1 MQFQMH
7 ILEWKLHI
15 WIKISLKIALKDLVD
30 KQLSLVQVMAWHQ
43 TGNKPLSETR
53 LTKMLDTTRNI
64 TYQWDQQQLYNDCMA
79 YDIINNTNKTYIIII
94 VGHITH
100 QWYQQIIYNESM
112 GHISHQWDQHNIY
125 DDFMDYILNIYL
137 YTNYTNIT
145 HIMIL

>member
-1 MQFQMH
+1 MNKIAAIWRMQFQMH

-64 TYQWDQQQLYNDCMA
+64 TYQQVRYLMRG
-79 YDIINNTNKTYIIII
+79 INGEKL
-94 VGHITH
+94 G
-100 QWYQQIIYNESM
+100 
-112 GHISHQWDQHNIY
+112 
-125 DDFMDYILNIYL
+125 
-137 YTNYTNIT
+137 
-145 HIMIL
+145 